1 MRRHRGSQG
10 TIRSLPVSPC
20 EPVTPMATP
29 QRPPGNRLIT
39 GGAQGRICPPRRP
52 IMSNHIRKRATRAR
66 SIKGRAKAPAPR
78 NQPPL
83 PGCWSGL
90 QASRPR
96 LDYAGQG
103 EQDGR
108 QNQAQAHG
116 ESLGNLVRLEFR
128 PLCRDPHVARCT
140 PVPGARRAL
149 LDLGLKG
156 PVPTRYHPCRLPAP
170 TFPALSAGGLSLV
183 ARSLV
188 YLHSEETSGLRP
200 PSRKT

>member
-29 QRPPGNRLIT
+29 QRPLGNRLIT
-39 GGAQGRICPPRRP
+39 GGAGPDLPAAPSHNVEPHPQAGDESAEHQGAGQGA
-52 IMSNHIRKRATRAR
+52 SAAQSTT
-66 SIKGRAKAPAPR
+66 APR
-78 NQPPL
+78 ML
-83 PGCWSGL
+83 VWAT
-90 QASRPR
+90 ASRPR

-149 LDLGLKG
+149 LNLGLKG